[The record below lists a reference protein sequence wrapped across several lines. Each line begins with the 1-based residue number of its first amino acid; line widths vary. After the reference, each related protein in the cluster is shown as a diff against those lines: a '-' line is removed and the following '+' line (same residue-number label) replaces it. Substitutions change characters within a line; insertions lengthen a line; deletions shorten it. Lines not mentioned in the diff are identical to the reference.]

1 MQSLWTLC
9 RVEYQLII
17 TAGNLVDAFMDKMN
31 KFKYKRAADELAK
44 QTCLAKKTVIFHAQ
58 ISSRGSTDPFL

>member
-44 QTCLAKKTVIFHAQ
+44 QTCLT
-58 ISSRGSTDPFL
+58 